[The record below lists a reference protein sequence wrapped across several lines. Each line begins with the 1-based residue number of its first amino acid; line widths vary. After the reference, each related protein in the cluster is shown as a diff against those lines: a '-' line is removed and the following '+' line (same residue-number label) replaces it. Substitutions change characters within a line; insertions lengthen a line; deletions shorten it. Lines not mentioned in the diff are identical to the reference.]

1 MFVVSK
7 TISMPSETTDFTHSL
22 NRVVGMDVP
31 PVKPP
36 PPAPPPVLPGR
47 ERSPPQRSSV
57 KAPPRDVRPPWP
69 PVKAPPPAMPL
80 LARVEREEM
89 AEMKELLGLG

>member
-1 MFVVSK
+1 M
-7 TISMPSETTDFTHSL
+7 E
-22 NRVVGMDVP
+22 VP
-31 PVKPP
+31 LLKPP
-36 PPAPPPVLPGR
+36 PPVPPVPPGR

-69 PVKAPPPAMPL
+69 PVKAPPAAMPL

-89 AEMKELLGLG
+89 AEMKELLGFSS

>member
-1 MFVVSK
+1 
-7 TISMPSETTDFTHSL
+7 
-22 NRVVGMDVP
+22 MDVP

-36 PPAPPPVLPGR
+36 PPAPPPVLPGH